1 MRAIPLELQRRCEQR
16 WATRFV
22 KPVPTAPQPEFDR
35 KDQELPPPSQAKTI
49 IHLVSRPSLRSS
61 RTG

>member
-22 KPVPTAPQPEFDR
+22 KPVPTAPQHEFDR
-35 KDQELPPPSQAKTI
+35 KDQEFPPPSQAKTI
-49 IHLVSRPSLRSS
+49 IHLVSPPSLRSS